1 MTHPARRHGALAR
14 TAFASAVLLSFVVL
28 FAPADDVPSAPP
40 GVDKVVHA
48 LLFAVLGITGRWSGL
63 RGPVL
68 AVVLTGYGATSELLQ
83 AVTPLGR
90 SASMGDWL
98 ADVLGVGAG
107 LLAWTGLA
115 GGVRR
120 SA

>member
-1 MTHPARRHGALAR
+1 MHPASRHGTLGRA
-14 TAFASAVLLSFVVL
+14 AFASAVLLSFVVL
-28 FAPADDVPSAPP
+28 FAPARDVPSAPP

-48 LLFAVLGITGRWSGL
+48 LLFAVLGITGRWSGV

-68 AVVLTGYGATSELLQ
+68 AVLLTGYGATSELLQ

-107 LLAWTGLA
+107 LLAWTRLSD
-115 GGVRR
+115 GGRR
-120 SA
+120 AD